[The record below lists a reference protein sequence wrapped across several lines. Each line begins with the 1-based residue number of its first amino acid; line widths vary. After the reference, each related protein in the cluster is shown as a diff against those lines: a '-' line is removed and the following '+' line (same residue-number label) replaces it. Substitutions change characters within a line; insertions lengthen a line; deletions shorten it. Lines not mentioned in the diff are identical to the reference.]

1 MNKSITLRDLT
12 PWRHKEFSGEAEM
25 ASPNRV
31 ALLALTFLTVPTI
44 SPAQLTTAFPPG
56 SAVVTF
62 ASSNGIT
69 FDANRPVVKVW
80 DITSPN
86 GQPAPSVWSLNGF
99 TPTDSAGNFIWSGSN
114 LGQVFGVAIDND
126 PNGPYIYVTA
136 TAIYGSTTTPS
147 SSFTTCP
154 NCYPG
159 DKSLSLAT
167 SADLPFSLP
176 PPAGTFAGSPSSPNY
191 GAVWRLSLHGGL
203 SSGLGTYELI
213 ATIPNS
219 NQMSLGQ
226 IAFNPTAQ
234 TFYVSNFADG
244 LIYIFHKPAIG
255 TTATIFNTYDHGV
268 AGRAAVGLSVITDPT
283 SPKNL
288 FTQYGRR
295 VWGLQYNSADNR
307 FYYAVWDWDFR
318 NNQSGGNNE
327 IWSVAL
333 NTAGVPVTSGSG
345 AVRLELKIPTYPGG
359 LPPTNLPGS
368 TPITAYS
375 QPVSA
380 IAFGQNGNVMLLA
393 ERGERI
399 GRNISGGYDST
410 TISGSS
416 GNSTL
421 PHNSRILRYN
431 RMGTGWINANS
442 NDYGEYAGD
451 TNNNASTVSWSAN
464 RTDSGGGV
472 AFGLGYTK
480 NGSNQNMIAN
490 PAMTDSWVWNTVNSY
505 QTLGQGLLY
514 GFQGARL
521 PVPDAGP
528 GQQLSPSADVYF
540 IDYDN
545 DLSNSSKNLVGAI
558 RIFQGNENT
567 GILKI
572 CKVAGTGIAVGTP
585 FHFTA
590 GSSPVTVPAGPPP
603 GGTCMIVN
611 PSFPV
616 GTHVTVAETPIP
628 SGDIVSSI
636 TVAPPAALL
645 PPFATNPNLAAGTVD
660 VAIGNGVTEVTFTD
674 QRTGFLEICKR
685 GDGVKGNFT
694 FNVSP
699 GGLGPFVVPAG
710 ACSPAIEVAAGT
722 VTITEVPGST
732 MVPTGCF
739 TIPAG
744 QQGACTVGTSTVTVV
759 PGDISTMT
767 IAFITNKHAGEPPDA
782 ASDSPSG
789 TRPPPSR

>member
-1 MNKSITLRDLT
+1 MEPRIR
-12 PWRHKEFSGEAEM
+12 FA
-25 ASPNRV
+25 V
-31 ALLALTFLTVPTI
+31 LALAFLALPTI
-44 SPAQLTTAFPPG
+44 SLAQQLTTAFPPG
-56 SAVVTF
+56 SAVMTF
-62 ASSNGIT
+62 ASSNGT
-69 FDANRPVVKVW
+69 MFDPTRPVVKVW

-86 GQPAPSVWSLNGF
+86 GQSAPSVWALNGF
-99 TPTDSAGNFIWSGSN
+99 TPTDTAGNSIWSANN
-114 LGQVFGVAIDND
+114 LGEVFGVTIDDD
-126 PNGPYIYVTA
+126 PNGPYVYVTA
-136 TAIYGSTTTPS
+136 TAIYGSTTTS
-147 SSFTTCP
+147 GFNTCV

-167 SADLPFSLP
+167 SADAPFSLP
-176 PPAGTFAGSPSSPNY
+176 PPAGTFAGAPGSPNY

-203 SSGLGTYELI
+203 SSGFGTYELI

-226 IAFNPTAQ
+226 IAFNPAAQ
-234 TFYVSNFADG
+234 MFYVSSFADG
-244 LIYIFHKPAIG
+244 RIYIFQKPAIG
-255 TTATIFNTYDHGV
+255 ATATIFNTYDHGV
-268 AGRAAVGLSVITDPT
+268 AGRTAVGLPSITDPT

-295 VWGLQYNSADNR
+295 VWAVQYNSNNNKL
-307 FYYAVWDWDFR
+307 YYAVWCCDFR
-318 NNQSGGNNE
+318 NQGGGNNE

-333 NTAGVPVTSGSG
+333 NTAGIPVTGSG
-345 AVRLELKIPTYPGG
+345 AVQLELKIPAYPGG
-359 LPPTNLPGS
+359 LPSTNLPGS
-368 TPITAYS
+368 TPATYS

-380 IAFGQNGNVMLLA
+380 IAFAQNGNVMLLA

-410 TISGSS
+410 ITTTTTSS

-431 RMGTGWINANS
+431 RTGTGWINANS

-451 TNNNASTVSWSAN
+451 TNNNGSTMSWSAN
-464 RTDSGGGV
+464 RTNSGGGV
-472 AFGLGYTK
+472 ASGLGYTK

-490 PAMTDSWVWNTVNSY
+490 PAMPDSWVWNTVNSY
-505 QTLGQGLLY
+505 HTLSQGLLY

-567 GILKI
+567 GILKV
-572 CKVAGTGIAVGTP
+572 CKVAGPGIAVGTP
-585 FHFTA
+585 FSFTA
-590 GSSPVTVPAGPPP
+590 GSSTFAVPAGPPP
-603 GGTCMIVN
+603 GGTCMVG

-616 GTHVTVAETPIP
+616 GTKITVAETIP
-628 SGDIVSSI
+628 VGDTVSSI
-636 TVAPPAALL
+636 TVAPPGALL
-645 PPFATNPNLAAGTVD
+645 PPATTNPNLAGGTVD

-710 ACSPAIEVAAGT
+710 ACSPAIEVVAGT

-759 PGDISTMT
+759 PGDVSTMT
-767 IAFITNKHAGEPPDA
+767 IAFITNKHAGQPPFPEGGT
-782 ASDSPSG
+782 DSPAG
-789 TRPPPSR
+789 TQPLPSR

>member
-1 MNKSITLRDLT
+1 MNKSITPRDLT
-12 PWRHKEFSGEAEM
+12 PWRHREFSGEVEM
-25 ASPNRV
+25 ASRIRV
-31 ALLALTFLTVPTI
+31 ALIALAFLAFPTI
-44 SPAQLTTAFPPG
+44 SPAQLTTTFPPG

-62 ASSNGIT
+62 ASSKGT
-69 FDANRPVVKVW
+69 MFDPTRPIAKVW
-80 DITSPN
+80 DITDPN

-99 TPTDSAGNFIWSGSN
+99 TPTDSAGNFIWSGN
-114 LGQVFGVAIDND
+114 NFGQVFGVAIDND
-126 PNGPYIYVTA
+126 PNGPYAYVTA
-136 TAIYGSTTTPS
+136 TAIYGSTTSPPN
-147 SSFTTCP
+147 SFCTGA

-167 SADLPFSLP
+167 SADPPFSLP
-176 PPAGTFAGSPSSPNY
+176 PPAGTFAGAPNSPNY

-234 TFYVSNFADG
+234 IFYVSNFADG

-268 AGRAAVGLSVITDPT
+268 AGRTAAGIPAITDPT

-295 VWGLQYNSADNR
+295 VWGLQYNSSDSR
-307 FYYAVWDWDFR
+307 LYYAVWNCDFR
-318 NNQSGGNNE
+318 NQGGGNNE

-345 AVRLELKIPTYPGG
+345 AVRLELKIPTYPLG
-359 LPPTNLPGS
+359 LPPTNDPTS
-368 TPITAYS
+368 TPKKAYS

-380 IAFGQNGNVMLLA
+380 IAFGQIGNVMLLA

-399 GRNISGGYDST
+399 GRNIFGGYDSFT
-410 TISGSS
+410 TTGSS

-431 RMGTGWINANS
+431 RTGTGWVNANS
-442 NDYGEYAGD
+442 SDYGEYAGD
-451 TNNNASTVSWSAN
+451 ANNNSSIMTWATN
-464 RTDSGGGV
+464 RTNSAGGV

-480 NGSNQNMIAN
+480 NSNNRNMIAD
-490 PAMTDSWVWNTVNSY
+490 PAVIDGWVWNTVNSY
-505 QTLGQGLLY
+505 ATLGSGKIY

-528 GQQLSPSADVYF
+528 IQLLSSSADVYF

-545 DLSNSSKNLVGAI
+545 VVTDSPKTMVGAI
-558 RIFQGNENT
+558 GVYQGNQDR
-567 GILKI
+567 GILKV

-585 FHFTA
+585 FTFTA
-590 GSSPVTVPAGPPP
+590 GSSTFTVPAGPPP
-603 GGTCMIVN
+603 GGTCVVG

-616 GTHVTVAETPIP
+616 GTKITVAETIP
-628 SGDIVSSI
+628 AGDTVSSI
-636 TVAPPAALL
+636 TVAPPGALL
-645 PPFATNPNLAAGTVD
+645 PPVSTNPNLAGGTVD
-660 VAIGNGVTEVTFTD
+660 VAIGTGVTEVTFTD

-685 GDGVKGNFT
+685 GDGVTGNFPFT
-694 FNVSP
+694 VSP
-699 GGLGPFVVPAG
+699 GGLGPFVVPVG
-710 ACSPAIEVAAGT
+710 ACSPAIQVAAGT
-722 VTITEVPGST
+722 VYINEVPGNT
-732 MVPTGCF
+732 MSATGCF
-739 TIPAG
+739 TIPAS
-744 QQGACTVGTSTVTVV
+744 QQGSCTVGTSTVTVV
-759 PGDISTMT
+759 PGDVSTMT
-767 IAFITNKHAGEPPDA
+767 IAFITNRHLGQPSEATDSPPPPD
-782 ASDSPSG
+782 P
-789 TRPPPSR
+789 R